1 MIYLKIIYF
10 IEYIC
15 HLNIFYHSFNWT
27 IYQWNRS
34 KEFMADLDALK
45 MIPKYHF
52 TLDVS
57 FAGANYSGI
66 GKLLLQNRYKLSDL
80 DYVTYYAG
88 KSETLSLSKLLK

>member
-1 MIYLKIIYF
+1 M
-10 IEYIC
+10 
-15 HLNIFYHSFNWT
+15 T
-27 IYQWNRS
+27 
-34 KEFMADLDALK
+34 DLDALK
-45 MIPKYHF
+45 MISKQHF

-57 FAGANYSGI
+57 FAGTNCLGI